1 MMSDSLHTEAA
12 TAERYWVVGGNY
24 ETMEFDRVVPG
35 TEDVFGPFGSIQDA
49 ESVWRCVAEKT
60 RYQATVRYT
69 IAAEQTCVPQASY
82 RPAVGEAE
90 SVAKETQYV
99 RIIRNRNAHGG
110 DGSYRTQHHV
120 KRATKEL
127 REVGN
132 GEFQP
137 KDCK

>member
-49 ESVWRCVAEKT
+49 ESVWRRVAEKT

-69 IAAEQTCVPQASY
+69 IAAEQTC
-82 RPAVGEAE
+82 
-90 SVAKETQYV
+90 
-99 RIIRNRNAHGG
+99 NAAG
-110 DGSYRTQHHV
+110 V
-120 KRATKEL
+120 I
-127 REVGN
+127 
-132 GEFQP
+132 
-137 KDCK
+137 

>member
-1 MMSDSLHTEAA
+1 MSDSLHTEAA

-69 IAAEQTCVPQASY
+69 IAAEQTCMPQASY
-82 RPAVGEAE
+82 RPEPRLSVVNGFRHVRDISE
-90 SVAKETQYV
+90 SKVCQAASTSSWTLMEDY
-99 RIIRNRNAHGG
+99 
-110 DGSYRTQHHV
+110 
-120 KRATKEL
+120 
-127 REVGN
+127 
-132 GEFQP
+132 
-137 KDCK
+137 DCIPI

>member
-1 MMSDSLHTEAA
+1 MSDSLHTEAA

-69 IAAEQTCVPQASY
+69 IAAEQTCMPQASY
-82 RPAVGEAE
+82 RPVIYAAVGEAAPSPTPQASRSGCQFTFAQAADFTRHTWANE
-90 SVAKETQYV
+90 
-99 RIIRNRNAHGG
+99 
-110 DGSYRTQHHV
+110 
-120 KRATKEL
+120 RA
-127 REVGN
+127 
-132 GEFQP
+132 
-137 KDCK
+137 

>member
-24 ETMEFDRVVPG
+24 ETMEFARVVPG

-69 IAAEQTCVPQASY
+69 IAAEQTCMPQASY
-82 RPAVGEAE
+82 RPVIYAAVGEAAPSPTPTGQL
-90 SVAKETQYV
+90 SVGP
-99 RIIRNRNAHGG
+99 NP
-110 DGSYRTQHHV
+110 
-120 KRATKEL
+120 L
-127 REVGN
+127 
-132 GEFQP
+132 FQVMP
-137 KDCK
+137 GARSQSANDEAL

>member
-1 MMSDSLHTEAA
+1 MSDSLHTEAA

-69 IAAEQTCVPQASY
+69 IAAEQTCMPQAGQPQRVSIHVRASELCRFHETY
-82 RPAVGEAE
+82 VGE
-90 SVAKETQYV
+90 
-99 RIIRNRNAHGG
+99 
-110 DGSYRTQHHV
+110 
-120 KRATKEL
+120 
-127 REVGN
+127 
-132 GEFQP
+132 
-137 KDCK
+137 